1 METILK
7 NNKLQIFIFRSRNQQ
22 FVDWNN
28 DIQKWCEQYKDYFTI
43 IDDDEGQIEHNIFK
57 VMKISDFKNPLYL
70 DNKKIHEGVG
80 LLNIANNL
88 DQFDYQYIGFIH
100 MDMFPLIFNLAYQ
113 KYNFDRGY
121 PIQPNDL
128 FDLSSIFPFLEK
140 EETLFSFSLLKALT
154 ALNWHLQDFSIVIN
168 KPQQSIWQFLIKKF
182 NLQDPMINKTDQQ
195 IQNLKFPIACSFLA
209 KKSYWKKLQP
219 FIDNLSQM
227 QDLEKYGNKILDC
240 KCDKDI
246 IISQMLQ
253 AFVELTILE
262 YITQNNIPLRLIPIC
277 HFN

>member
-1 METILK
+1 MEIILK
-7 NNKLQIFIFRSRNQQ
+7 NKLQIFIFRSRNQQ

-43 IDDDEGQIEHNIFK
+43 IDDGEGQIEHNIFK

-88 DQFDYQYIGFIH
+88 DQFNYQYIGFIH

-121 PIQPNDL
+121 PIQPNNL

-140 EETLFSFSLLKALT
+140 EETLFSFSLLRALT
-154 ALNWHLQDFSIVIN
+154 TLSWHLQDFGIMID

-182 NLQDPMINKTDQQ
+182 NLQDPMINKTNQQ

-209 KKSYWKKLQP
+209 KKSYWKKLQL
-219 FIDNLSQM
+219 FINNLDQI
-227 QDLEKYGNKILDC
+227 QNIKILDC
-240 KCDKDI
+240 KCDKDN

-262 YITQNNIPLRLIPIC
+262 YTTQNNIPFRLIPIC